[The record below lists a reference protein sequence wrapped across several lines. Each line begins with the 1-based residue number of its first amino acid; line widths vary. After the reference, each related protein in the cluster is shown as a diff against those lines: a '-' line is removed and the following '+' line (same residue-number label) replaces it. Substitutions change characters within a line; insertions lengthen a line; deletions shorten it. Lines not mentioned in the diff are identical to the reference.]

1 MTKQYRPLLMVVSGP
16 SGSGKSTLCDLLLA
30 EFSDF
35 VYSVSCTTR
44 EPRGN
49 EMDGE
54 DYFFVSREGFLSS
67 VERGDFLEYAVVH
80 DNYYGTLRRTVES
93 AFAENQSVLMDI
105 DVAGAAQVRELVA
118 TLPPDNPLRV
128 GFLDVFIKAPSVAEL
143 RRRLVRRA
151 EDAPEVIEVRLENAL
166 KEMKSAPLYKHTV
179 VNDVL
184 EQAYARLRDIVLEA
198 SQG

>member
-1 MTKQYRPLLMVVSGP
+1 MTKPYRPLLLVVSGP

-54 DYFFVSREGFLSS
+54 DYFFVTHEGFMGG

-80 DNYYGTLRRTVES
+80 DYYYGTLRRTVES

-105 DVAGAAQVRELVA
+105 DVAGAAQVRKLVA
-118 TLPPDNPLRV
+118 TLPADDPLRV
-128 GFLDVFIKAPSVAEL
+128 GFMDIFIKAPSVAEL

-151 EDAPEVIEVRLENAL
+151 EDAPDVIERRLKNAL
-166 KEMKSAPLYKHTV
+166 EEMRSAPLYQHTV
-179 VNDVL
+179 INDVL
-184 EQAYARLRDIVLEA
+184 EEAYAGLREIVLAA
-198 SQG
+198 SRG